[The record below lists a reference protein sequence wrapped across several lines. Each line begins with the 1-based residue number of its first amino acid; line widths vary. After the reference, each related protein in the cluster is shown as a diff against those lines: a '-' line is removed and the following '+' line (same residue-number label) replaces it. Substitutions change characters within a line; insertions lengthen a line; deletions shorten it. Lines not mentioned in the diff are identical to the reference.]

1 MQHMPQKV
9 PSLKQGKMDVYW
21 AYENMQIIDQI
32 IKRYKNKDTLEGY
45 SIGIC
50 LHITKETAVLILGLQ
65 QLGAE
70 ILICPAN
77 PLSTQEHIVSLL
89 KEKGIKVYRE
99 KGKTIQTF
107 FKNMD
112 MVLDNKPNI
121 IVDDGGEFHK
131 RALQKNYKIF
141 GGTEETSSGVNRL
154 NAWYKKKIIKYPI
167 IAVNQSRTKNLF
179 DNRYGTGQSTIDGIL
194 RTTGILLA
202 GKRIIVCGYGWVGKG
217 IANNAKGLGAKVIV
231 TEIDPVNALE
241 AFMDGFEVK
250 PISDTTAFGDVY
262 ITCTG
267 QLRVIRQEHIRN
279 MKNGVILCNAG
290 HFDVEIDM
298 DYLNSED
305 NHPTT
310 IRKNLKCFKINKKN
324 IYLLAEGRVINLV
337 GGEGNSPEIM
347 ALSFANQLLSI
358 IHISKNCNKLEPKVY
373 SVPKKI
379 EIEIGVLAL
388 KSFNIQIDN
397 ITKEQESYFYS

>member
-1 MQHMPQKV
+1 MKNMPQRV
-9 PSLKQGKMDVYW
+9 SSLKQGKMDLCW
-21 AYENMQIIDQI
+21 AYENMQIIDKI
-32 IKRYKNKDTLEGY
+32 IKKYKNKDILVGQ

-50 LHITKETAVLILGLQ
+50 LQITKETAVLILGLQ
-65 QLGAE
+65 QLGAK
-70 ILICPAN
+70 IFICPAN
-77 PLSTQEHIVSLL
+77 PLSTQEHIVSFL
-89 KEKGIKVYRE
+89 KEKEVKVYSK
-99 KGKTIQTF
+99 KGKTIDTF
-107 FKNMD
+107 LRNMD

-131 RALQKNYKIF
+131 RALQINYKIF
-141 GGTEETSSGVNRL
+141 GGTEETTSGVNRL
-154 NAWYKKKIIKYPI
+154 NAWHKKRILKYPI

-250 PISDTTAFGDVY
+250 PISDTTSFGDIY

-267 QLRVIRQEHIRN
+267 QLKVIRREHIRT

-358 IHISKNCNKLEPKVY
+358 IHISKNHNKLEPKVY
-373 SVPKKI
+373 NVPKKI
-379 EIEIGVLAL
+379 ETEIGILAL
-388 KSFNIQIDN
+388 KSFSIQIDN
-397 ITKEQESYFYS
+397 ITKEQECYFYS